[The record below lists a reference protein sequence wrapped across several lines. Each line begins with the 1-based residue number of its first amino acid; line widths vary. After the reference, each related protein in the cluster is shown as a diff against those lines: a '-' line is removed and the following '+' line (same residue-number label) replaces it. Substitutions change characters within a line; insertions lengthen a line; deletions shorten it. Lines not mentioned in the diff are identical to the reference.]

1 MGESVS
7 QRRMIMVRSFFFLTY
22 EECDSDIHTPTLSKS
37 TRVTMISTVLPNSIY
52 TTVICHLRCD
62 PRTPKSHGK
71 RGPGARNI
79 YEPQIVTDAPRT
91 WSIEWMFQER
101 IGCELSTNFNV
112 HRDISKRN
120 QNVTVWET

>member
-1 MGESVS
+1 MVLTKRKRILRVGVGESVS

-37 TRVTMISTVLPNSIY
+37 TWVTMISTVLPNSIY

-91 WSIEWMFQER
+91 WSIE
-101 IGCELSTNFNV
+101 
-112 HRDISKRN
+112 
-120 QNVTVWET
+120 